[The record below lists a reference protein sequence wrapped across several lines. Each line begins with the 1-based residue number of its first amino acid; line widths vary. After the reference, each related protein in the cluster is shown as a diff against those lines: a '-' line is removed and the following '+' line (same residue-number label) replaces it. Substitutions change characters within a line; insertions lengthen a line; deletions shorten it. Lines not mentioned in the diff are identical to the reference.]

1 MKSKAAPLIV
11 GPLQSEVEKQR
22 VGMSRSA
29 QDDTDCKT
37 RRFTNASINAATQRT
52 TQPATCIAR
61 HRIELHLANA
71 DEHATRI
78 EVQYTATALRKTDR

>member
-37 RRFTNASINAATQRT
+37 RRFNRRFTNASINAATQR
-52 TQPATCIAR
+52 
-61 HRIELHLANA
+61 
-71 DEHATRI
+71 
-78 EVQYTATALRKTDR
+78 